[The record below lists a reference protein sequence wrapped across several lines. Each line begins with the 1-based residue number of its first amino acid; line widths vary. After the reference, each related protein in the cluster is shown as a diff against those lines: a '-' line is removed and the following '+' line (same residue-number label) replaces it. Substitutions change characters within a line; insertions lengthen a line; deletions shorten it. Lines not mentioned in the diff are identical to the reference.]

1 MILSV
6 AIFYE
11 IIMKIATFKINT
23 YIIDYYKER
32 SRYFRDANKEN
43 LSVIWTGLEKET
55 QQMITK
61 QEFIEKKSKSAY
73 RSLIDFLQLEVT
85 EDSFNWIYEFLSV
98 ENFRKGE
105 YEGTQYILK
114 KLNREEL
121 VIIDTVAEEFSS
133 DISTTYFQLTVLEML
148 YIMDEI
154 EEWRK
159 DF

>member
-73 RSLIDFLQLEVT
+73 RSLIDFLHLEVT
-85 EDSFNWIYEFLSV
+85 
-98 ENFRKGE
+98 
-105 YEGTQYILK
+105 
-114 KLNREEL
+114 
-121 VIIDTVAEEFSS
+121 
-133 DISTTYFQLTVLEML
+133 
-148 YIMDEI
+148 
-154 EEWRK
+154 
-159 DF
+159 